1 MKPNPNPTQSAVG
14 TTPAPLMA
22 SDQAIAQLVGQVY
35 EAAPPTERSRLIE
48 HLLKPLGVLS
58 LVAIANGIFAKIRF
72 RAGWPDMQVQAEDLN
87 KVQSS
92 DVIALVTRVQQVSVQ
107 VVDSLADLLT
117 ASPVMTRSAAAAL
130 LVTLLLQRA
139 RSYRSRDPGF
149 EA

>member
-1 MKPNPNPTQSAVG
+1 MKPSDTSSTTLSG
-14 TTPAPLMA
+14 TAPRTV

-35 EAAPPTERSRLIE
+35 EAAAPTERSRLIA

-58 LVAIANGIFAKIRF
+58 LVAVANGIFAKIRF
-72 RAGWPDMQVQAEDLN
+72 RGGWPDLRVQAEDLRN
-87 KVQSS
+87 VQSS

-139 RSYRSRDPGF
+139 PSYRSRDPGF
-149 EA
+149 DA

>member
-1 MKPNPNPTQSAVG
+1 MKPNDTSSTALSG
-14 TTPAPLMA
+14 PAPLTV

-35 EAAPPTERSRLIE
+35 EAAAPTERSRLIA

-58 LVAIANGIFAKIRF
+58 LVAVANGIFAKIRF
-72 RAGWPDMQVQAEDLN
+72 RGGWPDLRVQAEDLHN
-87 KVQSS
+87 VQSS

-107 VVDSLADLLT
+107 VVDSLADLRT